1 MHRLERILLTGAT
14 GFIGSELLPKLIKEG
29 YEVHTL
35 ERYVTGRYSLGA
47 AETHYANLQDRP
59 AVYDV
64 VRQVKPDYVIHL
76 AAVTAVSFSYDHYD
90 EITSV
95 NYLGSVNLAEACR
108 KECNIKAFITAGT
121 SEMYGMYLQDRRKK
135 LSEDD
140 PLIPNSPYAVAKAAF
155 GSYLRY
161 MQMAYGFPFIEMRP
175 FNTFGRR
182 NNTHFFIER
191 AVTQMLGSREARLGD
206 KSAIRD
212 WLYVDD
218 HCDAYLKALKAP
230 NALGESIN
238 LCTGIGY
245 TTEETAMIIAG
256 MTGFKGAIRWGT
268 NPPRPLDAKIL
279 IGSNAKAKKLLGW
292 EPKCYLQEGL
302 RKTIGYWKGKTHGDQ
317 E

>member
-1 MHRLERILLTGAT
+1 MEKILLTGST

-35 ERYVTGRYSLGA
+35 ERYVTGRYSLDG
-47 AETHYANLQDRP
+47 AETHYANLQDRV
-59 AVYDV
+59 AVYKV

-76 AAVTAVSFSYDHYD
+76 AVVSAVSFSYEHYD
-90 EITSV
+90 EVTSV

-108 KECNIKAFITAGT
+108 EECNIKAFITAGT
-121 SEMYGMYLQDRRKK
+121 SEMYGMTLQDRYSCLRE
-135 LSEDD
+135 EDT
-140 PLIPNSPYAVAKAAF
+140 LTPNSPYAVAKAAF

-161 MQMAYGFPFIEMRP
+161 MNMAYNFPFMELRP
-175 FNTFGRR
+175 FNSYGRK

-191 AVTQMLGSREARLGD
+191 AVTQMLCGHEARLGD

-230 NALGESIN
+230 QALGESIN
-238 LCTGIGY
+238 LCTGVGY

-292 EPKCYLQEGL
+292 VPKYSLREGL
-302 RKTIGYWKGKTHGDQ
+302 RKTIEYWRGKNDGNQ

>member
-1 MHRLERILLTGAT
+1 MEKILLTGST

-35 ERYVTGRYSLGA
+35 ERYVTGRYSLDE
-47 AETHYANLQDRP
+47 AETHYANLQDRL
-59 AVYDV
+59 AVYKV
-64 VRQVKPDYVIHL
+64 VKQVKPDYVIHL
-76 AAVTAVSFSYDHYD
+76 AVISAVSFSYEHYD
-90 EITSV
+90 EVTSV

-108 KECNIKAFITAGT
+108 EECNIKAFITAGT
-121 SEMYGMYLQDRRKK
+121 SEMYGMTLKDRYSCLRE
-135 LSEDD
+135 EDA
-140 PLIPNSPYAVAKAAF
+140 LTPNSPYAVAKAAF
-155 GSYLRY
+155 GSYLKY
-161 MQMAYGFPFIEMRP
+161 MNMAYNFPFMELRP
-175 FNTFGRR
+175 FNSYGRK

-191 AVTQMLGSREARLGD
+191 AVTQMLGGHEARLGD

-230 NALGESIN
+230 QALGESIN
-238 LCTGIGY
+238 LCTGVGY

-292 EPKCYLQEGL
+292 VPKYSLREGL
-302 RKTIGYWKGKTHGDQ
+302 RKTIEYWRGKERGNQ